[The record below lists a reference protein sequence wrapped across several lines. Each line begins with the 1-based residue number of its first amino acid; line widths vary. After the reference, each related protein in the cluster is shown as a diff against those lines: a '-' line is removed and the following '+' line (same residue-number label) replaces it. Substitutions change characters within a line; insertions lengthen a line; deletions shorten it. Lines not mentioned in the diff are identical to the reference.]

1 MYRFQRKVSGTVSS
15 PEHVQQMMEELN
27 EMREMFQ
34 HTLGQVQEHVSSESI
49 SIENYT
55 LINNILLNMK
65 NDIMNLSMLSGK

>member
-1 MYRFQRKVSGTVSS
+1 
-15 PEHVQQMMEELN
+15 MMEELN